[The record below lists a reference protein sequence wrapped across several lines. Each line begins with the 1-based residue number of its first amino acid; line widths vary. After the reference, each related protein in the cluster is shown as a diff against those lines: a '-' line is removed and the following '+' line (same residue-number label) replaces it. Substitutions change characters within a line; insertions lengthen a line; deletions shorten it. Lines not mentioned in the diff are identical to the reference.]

1 VGHPDDRPFHPI
13 GVHDLRFPDEAG
25 RIDVHARSF
34 PKLRNGDS
42 ARPGAKWPKKIPAR
56 FDPSQRGIAD
66 IKSGLYYDRRVLVD
80 LFDYAL
86 PADRIAQEPRERGT
100 SRLLVLD
107 RETGAIAH
115 RGIADLPS
123 LLEPGDL
130 LVRNDARVIPARLR
144 GSRDGRDVEI
154 FLLEEDADGRWT
166 CRARP
171 GRRARPGD
179 VIDLPGGTRA
189 TVAGLSPG
197 GKRVVAFEPPLS
209 RERLAA
215 IGHVPLP
222 PYIRRPDDARDRDW
236 YQTIFARSEGAVAA
250 PTAGLHF
257 TAAIFEAL
265 RARGVGIADLTLL
278 VGAGTFK
285 PVTADDAEAHVMDGE
300 RVRIPGETIAR
311 ILDTRARGGKI
322 VAVGTTVT
330 RALEAWRMEERET
343 FTTNLFIT
351 PGFAFR
357 VVDAL
362 VTNFHLPRST
372 LLMLVSAFA
381 GRANVLDAYAEALRG
396 DYRFYSYGDA
406 MFVSPLRG
414 GRLPAPPP
422 PDRRSAPR

>member
-1 VGHPDDRPFHPI
+1 M
-13 GVHDLRFPDEAG
+13 
-25 RIDVHARSF
+25 
-34 PKLRNGDS
+34 
-42 ARPGAKWPKKIPAR
+42 
-56 FDPSQRGIAD
+56 
-66 IKSGLYYDRRVLVD
+66 LVD

-107 RETGAIAH
+107 RETGAISH
-115 RGIADLPS
+115 RGIADCPS

-130 LVRNDARVIPARLR
+130 VVRNDARVIPARLL
-144 GSRDGRDVEI
+144 GTRDGRAVEI
-154 FLLEEDADGRWT
+154 FLLEEDAGGRWS
-166 CRARP
+166 CLARP

-179 VIDLPGGTRA
+179 VIDLPGGMRA
-189 TVAGLSPG
+189 TVAGVSPDG
-197 GKRVVAFEPPLS
+197 RRLVAFEPPLS
-209 RERLAA
+209 RDRLAT

-265 RARGVGIADLTLL
+265 RARGIGIADLTLL

-285 PVTADDAEAHVMDGE
+285 PVTADEAEAHVMDGE
-300 RVRIPGETIAR
+300 RVRIPRETIAR
-311 ILDTRARGGKI
+311 IRETRARGGRI

-330 RALEAWRMEERET
+330 RALEAWSIEEREA
-343 FTTNLFIT
+343 FSTNLFIT
-351 PGFAFR
+351 PGFEFR

-381 GRANVLDAYAEALRG
+381 GRANVLAAYAEALRR

-406 MFVSPLRG
+406 MFVAPFMG
-414 GRLPAPPP
+414 GRPPGPPVPERHPPP
-422 PDRRSAPR
+422 R